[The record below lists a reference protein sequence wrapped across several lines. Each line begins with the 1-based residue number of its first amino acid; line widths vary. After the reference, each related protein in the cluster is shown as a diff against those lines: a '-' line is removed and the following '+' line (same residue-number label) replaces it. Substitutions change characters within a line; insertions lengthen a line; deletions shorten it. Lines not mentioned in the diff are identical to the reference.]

1 VSKRRSNVRNRAEA
15 GLVRLARR
23 LAGLVTPEAADAAGR
38 RLGLVFRAL
47 DRRRRRLVEEN
58 LALAWPA
65 KSAAEIEALSVAVFE
80 HFGGLAVELLHSLD
94 EPDASLLSRIEIVG
108 TEHVRAAAGSGRGFF
123 FLTPHLGCWEY
134 AALASAACGYPMT
147 VISRPLDNPILEG
160 DVRRYRE
167 RTGNTVVH
175 KAEAARE
182 ILKVLRRGGSI
193 GILADQRAR
202 KPDAVVVP
210 FFGRPAATTSALARF
225 LDRTDAL
232 VLPASCIRVAPARW
246 IYRYRAPFDV
256 RDLSAEERR
265 PEPLTAR
272 LNLIMESLI
281 REHPEQWLWLHN
293 RWKPG

>member
-1 VSKRRSNVRNRAEA
+1 MAKERSRLRNRTESA
-15 GLVRLARR
+15 LVRLARR
-23 LAGLVTPEAADAAGR
+23 LAGIVRPETAEAAGR

-47 DRRRRRLVEEN
+47 DRRRRHLVEEN
-58 LALAWPA
+58 LALAWPE
-65 KSAAEIEALSVAVFE
+65 KGAAEIEALSVAVFQ
-80 HFGGLAVELLHSLD
+80 HFGGLAGELLHSLD
-94 EPDASLLSRIEIVG
+94 EPDVSLLSRIEILG
-108 TEHVRAAAGSGRGFF
+108 AEHVRAASASGRGFF

-134 AALASAACGYPMT
+134 AALASAACGFPMT

-160 DVRRYRE
+160 DVRRFRE

-182 ILKVLRRGGSI
+182 ILKVIRRGGAI

-232 VLPASCIRVAPARW
+232 VVPAACIRTAPARW
-246 IYRYRAPFDV
+246 RCTYRAPFDV
-256 RDLSAEERR
+256 RTLPAPERL

-272 LNLIMESLI
+272 LNLVMESLI

-293 RWKPG
+293 RWKPE

>member
-1 VSKRRSNVRNRAEA
+1 VAKTRSNVRNRAEA

>member
-1 VSKRRSNVRNRAEA
+1 VGKERSSVRNRAEA

-23 LAGLVTPEAADAAGR
+23 LAGIVTPETADAAGR

-47 DRRRRRLVEEN
+47 DRRRRNLVEEN
-58 LALAWPA
+58 LALAWPG
-65 KSAAEIEALSVAVFE
+65 KSAAEIEALSTAVFQ

-94 EPDASLLSRIEIVG
+94 EPDASLFSRIEIVG
-108 TEHVRAAAGSGRGFF
+108 AEHVRAAADSGRGFF

-134 AALASAACGYPMT
+134 AALASAACGFPMT

-160 DVRRYRE
+160 EVRRFRE
-167 RTGNTVVH
+167 RTGNTIVH

-182 ILKVLRRGGSI
+182 ILKVLRRGGAI

-246 IYRYRAPFDV
+246 FNRYRAPFDV
-256 RDLSAEERR
+256 RDLPAEERR

-293 RWKPG
+293 RWKPD

>member
-1 VSKRRSNVRNRAEA
+1 VPKARSNVRNRVEA

-23 LAGLVTPEAADAAGR
+23 LAGVLPPETADAAGR

-47 DRRRRRLVEEN
+47 DRRRRNLVEEN
-58 LALAWPA
+58 LSLAWPE
-65 KSAAEIEALSVAVFE
+65 KNAAEIEDLSVAVFE
-80 HFGGLAVELLHSLD
+80 HFGGLAVELLHALD
-94 EPDASLLSRIEIVG
+94 EPDASLLSRIEIHG
-108 TEHVRAAAGSGRGFF
+108 AEHVRAAVDSGRGFF

-134 AALASAACGYPMT
+134 AALVAAAGGFPMT
-147 VISRPLDNPILEG
+147 VISRPLDNPLLERE
-160 DVRRYRE
+160 VRHFRE

-182 ILKVLRRGGSI
+182 VLKVLRAGGAV

-202 KPDAVVVP
+202 QPDAVVVP

-225 LDRTDAL
+225 LDRTEAL
-232 VLPASCIRVAPARW
+232 VVPASCIRVAPARW
-246 IYRYRAPFDV
+246 RHRYRAPLDV
-256 RDLSAEERR
+256 RGLPAAERR
-265 PEPLTAR
+265 PEPLTAH
-272 LNLIMESLI
+272 LNLITESLI

>member
-1 VSKRRSNVRNRAEA
+1 MSKRRSNVRNRAEA

-23 LAGLVTPEAADAAGR
+23 LAGLVTPETADAAGR

-256 RDLSAEERR
+256 RDLPAEERR